1 MVVARPDYSQLP
13 RDRDVVFLAS
23 GGRDSTA
30 MILDAHAKGIHGL
43 MLCGDTGLNRKEARD
58 TLNTLHEYTGNPLE
72 FARYQGS
79 QTIADI
85 LKESFLKIPE
95 ALERLKTSKSSPK
108 NTFSCCYHLK
118 HRPMDLHLAALDKES
133 IVLVMGLKG
142 YDGALHRRYRM
153 RQLRDLNQFHR
164 LRQNKFLFY
173 YPLRDCKDSDI
184 AMILDEH
191 DFNAVKSSG
200 CNVCPIFLV
209 YQNMRKKDPMTWL
222 RSVTFA
228 RSLGV
233 DVDAV
238 HQTHLMQFCKGA
250 A

>member
-1 MVVARPDYSQLP
+1 MVVTRPNYSQLP
-13 RDRDVVFLAS
+13 KDRDVVFLAS

-30 MILDAHAKGIHGL
+30 MILEAYRPGISGL

-58 TLNTLHEYTGNPLE
+58 TLEALHKYTGNPLE
-72 FARYQGS
+72 FACYEGDRTAS
-79 QTIADI
+79 EI
-85 LKESFLKIPE
+85 LRESFLRIPE

-108 NTFSCCYHLK
+108 NTFPCCYHLK

-142 YDGALHRRYRM
+142 YDGALHRRYRLK
-153 RQLRDLNQFHR
+153 QLRDLGQFWR
-164 LRQNKFLFY
+164 LRQNGFLYF

-191 DFNAVKSSG
+191 GYGGVKSSG
-200 CNVCPIFLV
+200 CNICPIFLV
-209 YQNMRKKDPMTWL
+209 YQNMRKKDPKTWL

-228 RSLGV
+228 RRLGV
-233 DVDAV
+233 DVDV
-238 HQTHLMQFCKGA
+238 IYQTQLGQFCKGA